1 VLKILLAGRDVR
13 LMTTRAAVLK
23 KISGNVSH
31 CMGSQVI
38 SKIRGERPDLVVLC
52 HSLLEGEAEAIAD
65 EIHKSYKTTKVLMTL
80 SEVGTAFPLK
90 DEKFDAMCLSRPER
104 LIACVNELVKGTLP
118 SRVNVNTIKNDE
130 GATSLSGLNTDC
142 LM

>member
-1 VLKILLAGRDVR
+1 MPKILLAGRDFR
-13 LMTTRAAVLK
+13 LMSTRAAVLK
-23 KISGNVSH
+23 KTCENVSY
-31 CMGSQVI
+31 CVGSQAV
-38 SKIRGERPDLVVLC
+38 SKAESERPDLVVLC

-65 EIHKSYKTTKVLMTL
+65 EIHNSYKTMKVLMTL

-118 SRVNVNTIKNDE
+118 SRCERECDQE
-130 GATSLSGLNTDC
+130 R
-142 LM
+142 

>member
-1 VLKILLAGRDVR
+1 VPKILLAGRDVR
-13 LMTTRAAVLK
+13 LMSTRAAVLNNTCG
-23 KISGNVSH
+23 SVSY

-38 SKIRGERPDLVVLC
+38 SKVKSERPDLVVLC

-65 EIHKSYKTTKVLMTL
+65 EIHRSYKTTKVLMAL

-90 DEKFDAMCLSRPER
+90 DEKFDATCLSRPER
-104 LIACVNELVKGTLP
+104 LIASVNELVSGTLP
-118 SRVNVNTIKNDE
+118 SRVNTIKNDE
-130 GATSLSGLNTDC
+130 GATSPYGVNTDC